1 MSDLEENGFEI
12 LQNFVPIQIMD
23 EIKQEVAHYDTL
35 SPKYGIRSAD
45 KKYSTIATL
54 IKSPLLVE
62 KATELLGAPPQV
74 VRVIFFD
81 KTKDNNWLVPWHQ
94 DRTIALN
101 KKMDVEGWGR
111 WSLKDGVHHVQPSI
125 DVLDKM
131 VTFRV
136 HLDDSDREN
145 GCLKVIPNTHIRGL
159 LSQDEIQNITSY
171 ESYKYCEVKAGDVV
185 LMRPH
190 ILHTSSK
197 CVMPKH
203 RRIVHIEYSSY
214 ALPKGLLWV

>member
-12 LQNFVPIQIMD
+12 LQNFVPSQIMD
-23 EIKQEVAHYDTL
+23 DIKQEVAHYDTP

-45 KKYSTIATL
+45 KKFSTIATL
-54 IKSPLLVE
+54 MKSSLLLE
-62 KATELLGAPPQV
+62 KSTELLGAKPQV

-81 KTKDNNWLVPWHQ
+81 KTAENNWLVPWHQ

-145 GCLKVIPNTHIRGL
+145 GCLKIIENTHTKGL
-159 LSQDEIQNITSY
+159 LSQSQIQHMISHDSY
-171 ESYKYCEVKAGDVV
+171 EYCEVKAGDVV

-190 ILHTSSK
+190 ILHASSK
-197 CVMPKH
+197 CVSPKH

-214 ALPKGLLWV
+214 DLPKGLVWA